1 MARWLVWALDLALI
15 ANGAVMLAL
24 PAWWYG
30 IVPGVADTGPFNP
43 HFIRDIG
50 AAYVVAGGGLVW
62 FLLDQAARPAA
73 LLGCAFLSLH
83 ALIHLW
89 DWAAGRES
97 LLHLARDVPT
107 VIVPGL
113 LIFPLARRR
122 TSTSRE
128 NRYAELADAAADRR
142 LRTGL

>member
-1 MARWLVWALDLALI
+1 MLRRLVWALDLVLI
-15 ANGAVMLAL
+15 VNGIVMLAL

-30 IVPGVADTGPFNP
+30 AVPGVADTGPFNP
-43 HFIRDIG
+43 HFVRDIG
-50 AAYVVAGGGLVW
+50 AAYLAAGGGLGW
-62 FLLDQAARPAA
+62 FLLQPAARPAA
-73 LLGCAFLSLH
+73 VAGAAFLSLH

-97 LLHLARDVPT
+97 LVHLLRDVPA

-113 LIFPLARRR
+113 LILWLVRPHP
-122 TSTSRE
+122 STPEE

-142 LRTGL
+142 LRKGL